1 MKSDVNSKN
10 MITDNEKIFSISEF
24 IAVLNSGLK
33 EYRAKIIGEVGEAK
47 SGPTGHMYFTLKD
60 EKDGSMLNCI
70 IWRSRYNIY
79 GIELKEGMKIMAS
92 GAPEVYGPS
101 GRLSFIAETIEMA
114 GEGALKKEYERL
126 KQKLT
131 EEGIFEESRKRPI
144 PKYSRKIGLIT
155 SRQGAVLA
163 DFLNNL
169 GRFGFKIKMID
180 SRVEGQEAVEDLL
193 AAIKTFKKKDIEVL
207 VIMRGGG
214 SLEAMAPFNNE
225 ALVREVVNFKAPVLA
240 AIGHDKDM
248 PLLAMAADLAVST
261 PTAAANYLGESWQEA
276 SLLLERYERDIIGR
290 YEAILDDYKA
300 IESELRIAFLGFKNC
315 LANVKINLINYLN
328 KSFSGFKALLNK
340 TDEGLKHAERVIF
353 SNNPERQLKL
363 GYSIAS
369 IGGKIIRRV
378 GEVKV
383 GDELNL
389 KVSDGV
395 IVSEVKK

>member
-1 MKSDVNSKN
+1 MEINND
-10 MITDNEKIFSISEF
+10 KIFSISEF

-60 EKDGSMLNCI
+60 EKDGALLNCI

-92 GAPEVYGPS
+92 GAPEVYAPS
-101 GRLSFIAETIEMA
+101 GRLSFIADTIEIA

-126 KQKLT
+126 KKKLF

-144 PKYSRKIGLIT
+144 PKYSRKIGLVT

-169 GRFGFKIKMID
+169 GQFGFKVMLID

-193 AAIKTFKKKDIEVL
+193 TAVKTFKKKDIEVL

-225 ALVREVVNFKAPVLA
+225 VLVREIVNFKTPVIA

-261 PTAAANYLGESWQEA
+261 PTAAANYLGESWQEGA
-276 SLLLERYERDIIGR
+276 LLLTRYEREVIGR
-290 YEAILDDYKA
+290 YEAILDNYKA
-300 IESELRIAFLGFKNC
+300 IENELKIAFMGFKNC
-315 LANVKINLINYLN
+315 LANVRISLINYLD
-328 KSFSGFKALLNK
+328 KSFSGFRALINK
-340 TDEGLKHAERVIF
+340 INEQLKHAERITVL
-353 SNNPERQLKL
+353 NNPERQLKL

-369 IGGKIIRRV
+369 INGKIIR
-378 GEVKV
+378 KV
-383 GDELNL
+383 DDAKAGDELNL

-395 IVSEVKK
+395 IISQVKK